1 MPRPKLEIADIFRAH
16 GPAWRQANAGRVSLS
31 QLKVM
36 SAIEACRTEA
46 LGGHVAGCAKCG
58 HHHIAYNSCKNRHC
72 PKCQGPAARDWME
85 ARAEDLLPVEYFHVV
100 FTIPA
105 EIAQIAYWNKKAVYG
120 LLFKASAQTVMTIA
134 ADPKRL
140 GARIGMTSVLHTW
153 GSALTH
159 HPHIHMIVPG
169 GGLSPD
175 SAKWVA
181 CKPGFFL
188 HVRVLSRLFRRLFLD
203 GLMELHRT
211 GQLAFFGDLEGLAAA
226 DAFKAW
232 LAPFRKA
239 EWVVYAKPPFGGPE
253 AVLAYLSRYTHR
265 VAISNA
271 RLVSADA
278 QTVAFSWKDYRI
290 KSGAPLPGSGLR
302 STTTRG
308 RQKVMRLATPEFIR
322 RFLIHVLPEGF
333 HRIRHYG
340 LLASSTRKDNI
351 TKIRALLCL
360 QGQEQATVSG
370 REAEITPLTLREP
383 CPCCGGPMRII
394 EIFRRGQKP
403 MSRAPPRQQ
412 AA

>member
-1 MPRPKLEIADIFRAH
+1 VARPKLELADIFRAH
-16 GPAWRQANAGRVSLS
+16 GPAWRQANAGHVSLS

-36 SAIEACRTEA
+36 SAIETCRTEA

-58 HHHIAYNSCKNRHC
+58 HQHVAYNSCKNRHC

-100 FTIPA
+100 FTLPA
-105 EIAQIAYWNKKAVYG
+105 EIAQIAYWNKRAVYG
-120 LLFKASAQTVMTIA
+120 LLFKVSAQTVMTIA
-134 ADPKRL
+134 ADPKRM
-140 GARIGMTSVLHTW
+140 GARVGMTSVLHTW

-175 SAKWVA
+175 GTRWVA
-181 CKPGFFL
+181 CRAGFFL
-188 HVRVLSRLFRRLFLD
+188 HVRVLARLFRRLFLV
-203 GLMELHRT
+203 GLRDLHRA
-211 GQLAFFGDLEGLAAA
+211 GQLAFFGDLADLA
-226 DAFKAW
+226 DADTFTAW
-232 LAPFRKA
+232 LAPFRKS

-253 AVLAYLSRYTHR
+253 SVLAYLSRYTHR

-278 QTVAFSWKDYRI
+278 RTVAFRWKDYRI
-290 KSGAPLPGSGLR
+290 KSGD
-302 STTTRG
+302 

-322 RFLIHVLPEGF
+322 RFLIHVLPDGF

-340 LLASSTRKDNI
+340 LLAGSARKANI
-351 TKIRALLCL
+351 TKIRALLCV
-360 QGQEQATVSG
+360 QRPKQATVSG
-370 REAEITPLTLREP
+370 PEAEIIPLTLREP
-383 CPCCGGPMRII
+383 CPCCGGAMRII

-403 MSRAPPRQQ
+403 MSRAPPRGQ
-412 AA
+412 AAA

>member
-1 MPRPKLEIADIFRAH
+1 MPRPSLELADIFRAY
-16 GPAWRQANAGRVSLS
+16 GPAWRQANAGHVSLT

-46 LGGHVAGCAKCG
+46 LGGHVASCAKCG
-58 HHHIAYNSCKNRHC
+58 HQHVAYNSCKNRHC

-85 ARAEDLLPVEYFHVV
+85 ARAQDLLPVEYFHIV
-100 FTIPA
+100 FTLPA

-120 LLFKASAQTVMTIA
+120 LLFKASAETVMTIA

-175 SAKWVA
+175 GTRWVT

-188 HVRVLSRLFRRLFLD
+188 HVRVLSRLFRRLFLN
-203 GLMELHRT
+203 GLMDLHRA
-211 GQLAFFGDLEGLAAA
+211 GQLVFFNHLAELESA
-226 DAFKAW
+226 DTFSAW
-232 LAPFRKA
+232 LAPFRKS
-239 EWVVYAKPPFGGPE
+239 EWVVYAKPPFGGPK

-265 VAISNA
+265 VAISNH
-271 RLVSADA
+271 RLVSANA
-278 QTVAFSWKDYRI
+278 QTVAFRWKDYRI
-290 KSGAPLPGSGLR
+290 KSGN
-302 STTTRG
+302 

-322 RFLIHVLPEGF
+322 RFLIHVLPDGF

-340 LLASSTRKDNI
+340 LLASSARQANI
-351 TKIRALLCL
+351 TKIRALLCVRRP
-360 QGQEQATVSG
+360 EQTTVSG
-370 REAEITPLTLREP
+370 PEAEIIPLTMREP
-383 CPCCGGPMRII
+383 CPCCGGPMRVI

-403 MSRAPPRQQ
+403 MSRAPPREQV
-412 AA
+412 A

>member
-1 MPRPKLEIADIFRAH
+1 
-16 GPAWRQANAGRVSLS
+16 
-31 QLKVM
+31 M

-100 FTIPA
+100 FTLPA
-105 EIAQIAYWNKKAVYG
+105 EIARIAYWNKRAVYG
-120 LLFKASAQTVMTIA
+120 LLFKASAQTVTSIA
-134 ADPKRL
+134 ADPRRM
-140 GARIGMTSVLHTW
+140 GARVGMSSVLHTW

-169 GGLSPD
+169 GGLSSD
-175 SAKWVA
+175 GTRWVA

-188 HVRVLSRLFRRLFLD
+188 HVQVLSRPFRRLFLE
-203 GLMELHRT
+203 GLMDLHRA
-211 GQLAFFGDLEGLAAA
+211 GKLALFGDLEELTEAG
-226 DAFKAW
+226 AFAAW
-232 LAPFRKA
+232 LAPFRKS

-278 QTVAFSWKDYRI
+278 NTVAFRWKDYRI
-290 KSGAPLPGSGLR
+290 K
-302 STTTRG
+302 RG
-308 RQKVMRLATPEFIR
+308 DRQRVMRLATAEFIR
-322 RFLIHVLPEGF
+322 RFLIHVLPDGF

-340 LLASSTRKDNI
+340 LLASSTRKANL

-360 QGQEQATVSG
+360 QRPEDSVAPSA
-370 REAEITPLTLREP
+370 EAEAAPLTLREP
-383 CPCCGGPMRII
+383 CPCCGGAMRII

-403 MSRAPPRQQ
+403 MSRAPPREL
-412 AA
+412 AV

>member
-1 MPRPKLEIADIFRAH
+1 MPRPFLEIADIFRAH
-16 GPAWRQANAGRVSLS
+16 GPVWRQANAGHVSLS

-46 LGGHVAGCAKCG
+46 LGGHVAGCTKCG

-85 ARAEDLLPVEYFHVV
+85 ARAEDLLPVEYFHIV

-120 LLFKASAQTVMTIA
+120 LLFKASAETVMTIA
-134 ADPKRL
+134 ADPKRM
-140 GARIGMTSVLHTW
+140 GARVGMTSVLHTW

-175 SAKWVA
+175 GTKWVA
-181 CKPGFFL
+181 CRPEFFL
-188 HVRVLSRLFRRLFLD
+188 HVRVLSRLFRRLFLE
-203 GLMELHRT
+203 GLMDLHRA
-211 GQLAFFGDLEGLAAA
+211 GQLTFFGDLASLSEAK
-226 DAFKAW
+226 AFATW
-232 LAPFRKA
+232 LAPFRKS

-271 RLVSADA
+271 RLVSANAD
-278 QTVAFSWKDYRI
+278 TVAFRWKDYRI
-290 KSGAPLPGSGLR
+290 KSGD
-302 STTTRG
+302 
-308 RQKVMRLATPEFIR
+308 RQKVMRLATSEFIR
-322 RFLIHVLPEGF
+322 RFLIHVLPDGF

-340 LLASSTRKDNI
+340 LLASATRKANI
-351 TKIRALLCL
+351 RTIRALLCV
-360 QGQEQATVSG
+360 QRPEHPATPEPEPG
-370 REAEITPLTLREP
+370 IIPLTLREP

-394 EIFRRGQKP
+394 EVFRRGQKP
-403 MSRAPPRQQ
+403 MSRAPPRER